1 MINYHSSVRFSSLWW
16 IFMTMMNLLYN
27 HNFSWLRWKSIQI
40 MFHHIIK
47 FSSNWSILMLKNY
60 SNTKLR
66 TSSHW
71 WFPIIGSFSKLFTI
85 VLFGHRRNFP
95 PDHFLFMIVINF
107 DIDISRFENHSDL
120 ITTSILAELGP
131 AQPQLVFYFLPFQD
145 CTE

>member
-1 MINYHSSVRFSSLWW
+1 MLDFHHFDEFSLQWW
-16 IFMTMMNLLYN
+16 IFFTFITFHDCDENLFKLC
-27 HNFSWLRWKSIQI
+27 FTTSLS
-40 MFHHIIK
+40 FHLINQ
-47 FSSNWSILMLKNY
+47 FWWEKNY

-107 DIDISRFENHSDL
+107 DIDISRFKNHSDL

-131 AQPQLVFYFLPFQD
+131 AQPQLVIVIQSFDLLW
-145 CTE
+145 